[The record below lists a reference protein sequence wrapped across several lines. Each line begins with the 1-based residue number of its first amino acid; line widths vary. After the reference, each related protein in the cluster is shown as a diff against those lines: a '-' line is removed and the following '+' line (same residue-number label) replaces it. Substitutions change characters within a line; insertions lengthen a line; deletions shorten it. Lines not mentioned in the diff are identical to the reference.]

1 MANPKSQQFKLTKA
15 HISADRFGG
24 FDKKFFD
31 VKNQVAEINI
41 YESIEELSLTGTIAI
56 VDDKSLY
63 ELINFNGTERIKL
76 EMAGLGKDTDPV
88 FEKTF
93 IMTNIVKQLKGNDK
107 SSIYVF
113 DIIDEHGFISEAERL
128 RGSYRGRIDDIVK
141 RISLTQL
148 NKSVDISYQ
157 FLSKKDRVDA
167 IQDDI
172 RVIIPNLSPINA
184 IKWLL
189 SRATTQTGSPF
200 FLWAS
205 IHDENLRLGNLDVMY
220 RQTPFNDKLPYT
232 FNPSNVNVAEDK
244 TEFEQGFTIKGLG
257 LGEMGDTLHLV
268 ANGSVGALQSITNLN
283 TGQIMQQHYDVQRT
297 INNLDQQDVIKKKN
311 QNVFDRKFKLKNKL
325 INEYQG
331 QNVHQVVSTGTY
343 GKFKSY
349 HDEFEE
355 EKHLKKLESASI
367 KDLLVKNMM
376 SITVPGTA
384 FFLGKAAVG
393 DTVNLSIVND
403 NLEVGKQSNADD
415 MLDKNKSG
423 KHLIYDLRHTFRGT
437 QHDVTMNVCK
447 LEREVWKKNF

>member
-41 YESIEELSLTGTIAI
+41 YESIEEPSLTGTIAI

-76 EMAGLGKDTDPV
+76 EIAGLGKDTDPV

-93 IMTNIVKQLKGNDK
+93 IMTNIVRQLKGNDK

-113 DIIDEHGFISEAERL
+113 DIIDEHEFISEAERL

-141 RISLTQL
+141 RICLTQL

-268 ANGSVGALQSITNLN
+268 ANGSVGASQSITNLN

-311 QNVFDRKFKLKNKL
+311 QNVFDRKFKLKDKL

-393 DTVNLSIVND
+393 DTINLSVVND

-447 LEREVWKKNF
+447 LEREV

>member
-15 HISADRFGG
+15 HITADRFGG
-24 FDKKFFD
+24 FDTKFFD

-41 YESIEELSLTGTIAI
+41 YESIEEPSLSGTIAI
-56 VDDKSLY
+56 LDDKSLY
-63 ELINFNGTERIKL
+63 ELINFNGTERIRL
-76 EMAGLGKDTDPV
+76 EMAGLGKETDPV

-93 IMTNIVKQLKGNDK
+93 IMTNIIRQIKGNDK
-107 SSIYVF
+107 SSMYVF
-113 DIIDEHGFISEAERL
+113 DLIDEHGFISQAERL

-141 RISLTQL
+141 GICLTQL
-148 NKSVDISYQ
+148 KKSVDISYQ
-157 FLSKKDRVDA
+157 FLSRRDRVDA

-184 IKWLL
+184 CKWLL

-205 IHDENLRLGNLDVMY
+205 IHDENLRMGNLDVMY

-232 FNPSNVNVAEDK
+232 YNPSNVNVEEDK
-244 TEFEQGFTIKGLG
+244 SEFEQGFTVKSLG
-257 LGEMGDTLHLV
+257 LGEMGDTLHMV
-268 ANGSVGALQSITNLN
+268 ANGTIGSSQSITNLN
-283 TGQIMQQHYDVQRT
+283 TGQIMRQHYNVQQT
-297 INNLDQQDVIKKKN
+297 INNLAFQNTIALKR
-311 QNVFDRKFKLKNKL
+311 QNVFDNKFKLKNKF
-325 INEYQG
+325 INEYEG
-331 QNVHQVVSTGTY
+331 QNIHQVVSTGTY

-355 EKHLKKLESASI
+355 GRHLKKLESASI

-403 NLEVGKQSNADD
+403 SLEVGKQSNADD

-437 QHDVTMNVCK
+437 EHEVTMNVCK
-447 LEREVWKKNF
+447 LERES

>member
-268 ANGSVGALQSITNLN
+268 TNGSVGASQSITNLN

-311 QNVFDRKFKLKNKL
+311 QNVFDRKFKLKDKL

-447 LEREVWKKNF
+447 LEREV

>member
-24 FDKKFFD
+24 FENRFYD

-41 YESIEELSLTGTIAI
+41 YESIEEPSLTGTIAI
-56 VDDKSLY
+56 LDDKSLY
-63 ELINFNGTERIKL
+63 ELINFNGTERIRL
-76 EMAGLGKDTDPV
+76 EMAGLGKETDPV

-93 IMTNIVKQLKGNDK
+93 IMTNVVRQIKGNDK
-107 SSIYVF
+107 SSLYVF
-113 DIIDEHGFISEAERL
+113 DLIDEHGFISEAERL

-141 RISLTQL
+141 GICLTQL
-148 NKSVDISYQ
+148 KKSVDISYQ
-157 FLSKKDRVDA
+157 FLNRQDRVDA

-184 IKWLL
+184 CKWLL

-205 IHDENLRLGNLDVMY
+205 IHDENLRMGNLDVMY

-232 FNPSNVNVAEDK
+232 YNPSNVNVAEDK
-244 TEFEQGFTIKGLG
+244 SEFEQGFTIKSLG
-257 LGEMGDTLHLV
+257 LGEMGDTLHMV
-268 ANGSVGALQSITNLN
+268 ANGSVAASQCITNLN
-283 TGQIMQQHYDVQRT
+283 TGQMTQQHYDVQQT
-297 INNLDQQDVIKKKN
+297 LNNLAFQNTIALKR
-311 QNVFDRKFKLKNKL
+311 QNVFDNKFKLKDKFIGFYEARN
-325 INEYQG
+325 I
-331 QNVHQVVSTGTY
+331 HQVVSTGTY

-355 EKHLKKLESASI
+355 ERHLKKLESASI

-393 DTVNLSIVND
+393 DTVNLSVVND

-447 LEREVWKKNF
+447 LEREV

>member
-15 HISADRFGG
+15 HITADRFGG
-24 FDKKFFD
+24 FDTKFFD

-41 YESIEELSLTGTIAI
+41 YESIEEPSLSGTIAI
-56 VDDKSLY
+56 LDDKSLY
-63 ELINFNGTERIKL
+63 ELINFNGTERIRL
-76 EMAGLGKDTDPV
+76 EMAGLGKETDPV

-93 IMTNIVKQLKGNDK
+93 IMTNIIRQIKGNDK
-107 SSIYVF
+107 SSMYVF
-113 DIIDEHGFISEAERL
+113 DLIDEHGFISQAERL

-141 RISLTQL
+141 GICLTQL
-148 NKSVDISYQ
+148 KKSVDISYQ
-157 FLSKKDRVDA
+157 FLSRRDRVDA

-184 IKWLL
+184 CKWLL

-205 IHDENLRLGNLDVMY
+205 IHDENLRMGNLDVMY

-232 FNPSNVNVAEDK
+232 YNPSNVNVAEDK
-244 TEFEQGFTIKGLG
+244 SEFEQGFTIKSLG
-257 LGEMGDTLHLV
+257 LGEMGDTLHMV
-268 ANGSVGALQSITNLN
+268 ANGSVAASQCITNLN
-283 TGQIMQQHYDVQRT
+283 TGQMTQQHYDVQQT
-297 INNLDQQDVIKKKN
+297 LNNLAFQNTIALKR
-311 QNVFDRKFKLKNKL
+311 QNVFDNKFKLKDKFIGFYEARN
-325 INEYQG
+325 I
-331 QNVHQVVSTGTY
+331 HQVVSTGTY

-355 EKHLKKLESASI
+355 ERHLKKLESASI

-393 DTVNLSIVND
+393 DTVNLSVVND

-437 QHDVTMNVCK
+437 EHEVTMNVCK
-447 LEREVWKKNF
+447 LEREA

>member
-24 FDKKFFD
+24 FENRFYD

-41 YESIEELSLTGTIAI
+41 YESIEEPSLTGTIAI
-56 VDDKSLY
+56 LDDKSLY
-63 ELINFNGTERIKL
+63 ELINFNGTERIRL
-76 EMAGLGKDTDPV
+76 EMAGLGKETDPV

-93 IMTNIVKQLKGNDK
+93 IMTNVVRQIKGNDK
-107 SSIYVF
+107 SSLYVF
-113 DIIDEHGFISEAERL
+113 DLIDEHGFISEAERL

-141 RISLTQL
+141 GICLTQL
-148 NKSVDISYQ
+148 KKSVDISYQ
-157 FLSKKDRVDA
+157 FLNRQDRVDA

-184 IKWLL
+184 CKWLL

-205 IHDENLRLGNLDVMY
+205 IHDENLRMGNLDVMY

-232 FNPSNVNVAEDK
+232 YNPSNVNVAEDK
-244 TEFEQGFTIKGLG
+244 SEFEQGFTIKSLG
-257 LGEMGDTLHLV
+257 LGEMGDTLHMV
-268 ANGSVGALQSITNLN
+268 ANGSVAASQCITNLN
-283 TGQIMQQHYDVQRT
+283 TGQMTQQHYDVQQT
-297 INNLDQQDVIKKKN
+297 LNNLAFQNTIALKR
-311 QNVFDRKFKLKNKL
+311 QNVFDNKFKLKDKFIGFYEARN
-325 INEYQG
+325 I
-331 QNVHQVVSTGTY
+331 HQVVSTGTY

-355 EKHLKKLESASI
+355 ERHLKKLESASI

-384 FFLGKAAVG
+384 FFLGKAAAG
-393 DTVNLSIVND
+393 DTVNLSVVND

-437 QHDVTMNVCK
+437 EHEVTMNVCK
-447 LEREVWKKNF
+447 LEREA

>member
-15 HISADRFGG
+15 HITADRFGG
-24 FDKKFFD
+24 FENKFFD

-41 YESIEELSLTGTIAI
+41 YESIEEPSLSGTIAI

-128 RGSYRGRIDDIVK
+128 RGSYRGRIDDNVK

-200 FLWAS
+200 YLWAT
-205 IHDENLRLGNLDVMY
+205 IHDENLRMGNLDVMY
-220 RQTPFNDKLPYT
+220 RQVPFNDKLPYT
-232 FNPSNVNVAEDK
+232 YNPSNVNVAEDK
-244 TEFEQGFTIKGLG
+244 SEFEQGFTIKALG
-257 LGEMGDTLHLV
+257 LGEMGDTLHMV
-268 ANGSVGALQSITNLN
+268 TNGPVGASQGITNLN
-283 TGQIMQQHYDVQRT
+283 TGQITQQHYDVQRT
-297 INNLDQQDVIKKKN
+297 IDNLDKQDIIIRRN
-311 QNVFDRKFKLKNKL
+311 QNVFDNKLKLKDKF
-325 INEYQG
+325 IGDYEAQHI
-331 QNVHQVVSTGTY
+331 HQVVSTGTY

-355 EKHLKKLESASI
+355 AKHLKKLESNSI
-367 KDLLVKNMM
+367 RDLLVKNMM

-393 DTVNLSIVND
+393 DTVNLNVVND

-447 LEREVWKKNF
+447 LEREP

>member
-15 HISADRFGG
+15 HITADRFGG
-24 FDKKFFD
+24 FDTKFFD

-41 YESIEELSLTGTIAI
+41 YESIEEPSLSGTIAI
-56 VDDKSLY
+56 LDDKSLY
-63 ELINFNGTERIKL
+63 ELINFNGTERIRL
-76 EMAGLGKDTDPV
+76 EMAGLGKETDPV

-93 IMTNIVKQLKGNDK
+93 IMTNIIKKIKGNDK
-107 SSIYVF
+107 SSMYVF
-113 DIIDEHGFISEAERL
+113 DLIDEHGFISQAERL

-141 RISLTQL
+141 GICLTQL
-148 NKSVDISYQ
+148 KKSVDISYQ
-157 FLSKKDRVDA
+157 FLSRRDRVDA

-184 IKWLL
+184 CKWLL

-205 IHDENLRLGNLDVMY
+205 IHDENLRMGNLDVMY

-232 FNPSNVNVAEDK
+232 YNPSNVNVAEDK
-244 TEFEQGFTIKGLG
+244 SEFEQGFTVKSLG
-257 LGEMGDTLHLV
+257 LGEMGDTLHMV
-268 ANGSVGALQSITNLN
+268 ANGTIGSSQSITNLN
-283 TGQIMQQHYDVQRT
+283 TGQIMRQHYNVQQT
-297 INNLDQQDVIKKKN
+297 INNLAFQNTIALKR
-311 QNVFDRKFKLKNKL
+311 QNVFDNKFKLKNKF
-325 INEYQG
+325 INEYEG
-331 QNVHQVVSTGTY
+331 QNIHQVVSTGTY

-355 EKHLKKLESASI
+355 GRHLKKLESASI

-403 NLEVGKQSNADD
+403 SLEVGKQSNADD

-437 QHDVTMNVCK
+437 EHEVTMNVCK
-447 LEREVWKKNF
+447 LERES

>member
-41 YESIEELSLTGTIAI
+41 YESIEEPSLTGTIAI

-93 IMTNIVKQLKGNDK
+93 IMTNIVRQLKGNDK

-447 LEREVWKKNF
+447 LEREV

>member
-15 HISADRFGG
+15 HITADRFGG
-24 FDKKFFD
+24 FDTKFFD

-41 YESIEELSLTGTIAI
+41 YESIEEPSLSGTIAI
-56 VDDKSLY
+56 LDDKSLY
-63 ELINFNGTERIKL
+63 ELINFNGTERIRL
-76 EMAGLGKDTDPV
+76 EMAGLGKETDPV

-93 IMTNIVKQLKGNDK
+93 IMTNIIRQIKGNDK
-107 SSIYVF
+107 SSMYVF
-113 DIIDEHGFISEAERL
+113 DLIDEHGFISQAERL

-141 RISLTQL
+141 GICLTQL
-148 NKSVDISYQ
+148 KKSVDISYQ
-157 FLSKKDRVDA
+157 FLSRRDRVDA

-205 IHDENLRLGNLDVMY
+205 IHDENLRMGNLDVMY

-232 FNPSNVNVAEDK
+232 YNPSNVNVAEDK
-244 TEFEQGFTIKGLG
+244 SEFEQGFTVKSLG
-257 LGEMGDTLHLV
+257 LGEMGDTLHMV
-268 ANGSVGALQSITNLN
+268 ANGTIGSSQSITNLN
-283 TGQIMQQHYDVQRT
+283 TGQIMRQHYNVQQT
-297 INNLDQQDVIKKKN
+297 INNLAFQNTIALKR
-311 QNVFDRKFKLKNKL
+311 QNVFDNKFKLKNKF
-325 INEYQG
+325 INEYEG
-331 QNVHQVVSTGTY
+331 QNIHQVVSTGTY

-355 EKHLKKLESASI
+355 GRHLKKLESASI

-403 NLEVGKQSNADD
+403 SLEVGKQSNADD

-437 QHDVTMNVCK
+437 EHEVTMNVCK
-447 LEREVWKKNF
+447 LEREA

>member
-63 ELINFNGTERIKL
+63 ELINFNGTERIRL

-268 ANGSVGALQSITNLN
+268 TNGSVGASQSITNLN

-311 QNVFDRKFKLKNKL
+311 QNVFDRKFKLKDKL

-447 LEREVWKKNF
+447 LEREV

>member
-15 HISADRFGG
+15 HITADRFGG
-24 FDKKFFD
+24 FDTKFFD

-41 YESIEELSLTGTIAI
+41 YESIEEPSLSGTIAI
-56 VDDKSLY
+56 LDDKSLY
-63 ELINFNGTERIKL
+63 ELINFNGTERIRL
-76 EMAGLGKDTDPV
+76 EMAGLGKETDPV

-93 IMTNIVKQLKGNDK
+93 IMTNIIRQIKGNDK
-107 SSIYVF
+107 SSMYVF
-113 DIIDEHGFISEAERL
+113 DLIDEHGFISQAERL

-141 RISLTQL
+141 GICLTQL
-148 NKSVDISYQ
+148 KKSVDISYQ
-157 FLSKKDRVDA
+157 FLNRQDRVDA

-184 IKWLL
+184 CKWLL

-205 IHDENLRLGNLDVMY
+205 IHDENLRMGNLDVMY

-232 FNPSNVNVAEDK
+232 YNPSNVNVAEDK
-244 TEFEQGFTIKGLG
+244 SEFEQGFTVKSLG
-257 LGEMGDTLHLV
+257 LGEMGDTLHMV
-268 ANGSVGALQSITNLN
+268 ANGTIGSSQSITNLN
-283 TGQIMQQHYDVQRT
+283 TGQIMRQHYNVQQT
-297 INNLDQQDVIKKKN
+297 INNLAFQNTIALKR
-311 QNVFDRKFKLKNKL
+311 QNVFDNKFKLKNKF
-325 INEYQG
+325 INEYEG
-331 QNVHQVVSTGTY
+331 QNIHQVVSTGTY

-355 EKHLKKLESASI
+355 GRHLKKLESASI

-403 NLEVGKQSNADD
+403 SLEVGKQSNADD

-437 QHDVTMNVCK
+437 EHEVTMNVCK
-447 LEREVWKKNF
+447 LEREA

>member
-24 FDKKFFD
+24 FENRFYD

-41 YESIEELSLTGTIAI
+41 YESIEEPSLTGTIAI
-56 VDDKSLY
+56 LDDKSLY
-63 ELINFNGTERIKL
+63 ELINFNGTERIRL
-76 EMAGLGKDTDPV
+76 EMAGLGKETEPV

-93 IMTNIVKQLKGNDK
+93 IMTNVVRQIKGNDK
-107 SSIYVF
+107 SSMYVF
-113 DIIDEHGFISEAERL
+113 DLIDEHGFISEAERL

-141 RISLTQL
+141 GICLTQL

-157 FLSKKDRVDA
+157 FLNRQDRVDA

-184 IKWLL
+184 CKWLL

-205 IHDENLRLGNLDVMY
+205 IHDENLRMGNLDVMY

-232 FNPSNVNVAEDK
+232 YNPSNVNVAEDK
-244 TEFEQGFTIKGLG
+244 SEFEQGFTIKALG
-257 LGEMGDTLHLV
+257 LGEMGDTLHMV
-268 ANGSVGALQSITNLN
+268 TNGSVAASQCITNLN
-283 TGQIMQQHYDVQRT
+283 TGQMTQQHYDVQQT
-297 INNLDQQDVIKKKN
+297 LNNLAFQNTIALKR
-311 QNVFDRKFKLKNKL
+311 QNVFDNKFKLKDKFIGFYEARN
-325 INEYQG
+325 I
-331 QNVHQVVSTGTY
+331 HQVVSTGTY

-355 EKHLKKLESASI
+355 ARHLKKLESASI

-393 DTVNLSIVND
+393 DTVNLSVVND

-447 LEREVWKKNF
+447 LEREA

>member
-15 HISADRFGG
+15 HITADRFGG
-24 FDKKFFD
+24 FDTKFFD

-41 YESIEELSLTGTIAI
+41 YESIEEPSLSGTIAI
-56 VDDKSLY
+56 LDDKSLY
-63 ELINFNGTERIKL
+63 ELINFNGTERIRL
-76 EMAGLGKDTDPV
+76 EMAGLGKETDPV

-93 IMTNIVKQLKGNDK
+93 IMTNIIRQIKGNDK
-107 SSIYVF
+107 SSLYVF
-113 DIIDEHGFISEAERL
+113 DLIDEHGFISEAERL

-141 RISLTQL
+141 GICLTQL
-148 NKSVDISYQ
+148 KKSVDISYQ
-157 FLSKKDRVDA
+157 FLSRQDRVDA

-184 IKWLL
+184 CKWLL

-205 IHDENLRLGNLDVMY
+205 IHDENLRMGNLDVMY

-232 FNPSNVNVAEDK
+232 YNPSNVNVAEDK
-244 TEFEQGFTIKGLG
+244 SEFEQGFTIKSLG
-257 LGEMGDTLHLV
+257 LGEMGDTLHMV
-268 ANGSVGALQSITNLN
+268 ANGSVAASQCITNLN
-283 TGQIMQQHYDVQRT
+283 TGQMTQQHYDVQQT
-297 INNLDQQDVIKKKN
+297 LNNLAFQNTIALKR
-311 QNVFDRKFKLKNKL
+311 QNVFDNKFKLKDKFIGFYEARN
-325 INEYQG
+325 I
-331 QNVHQVVSTGTY
+331 HQVVSTGTY

-355 EKHLKKLESASI
+355 ERHLKKLESASI

-437 QHDVTMNVCK
+437 EHEVTMNVCK
-447 LEREVWKKNF
+447 LERES

>member
-15 HISADRFGG
+15 HITADRFGG
-24 FDKKFFD
+24 FDTKFFD

-41 YESIEELSLTGTIAI
+41 YESIEEPSLSGTIAI
-56 VDDKSLY
+56 LDDKSLY
-63 ELINFNGTERIKL
+63 ELINFNGTERIRL
-76 EMAGLGKDTDPV
+76 EMAGLGKETDPV

-93 IMTNIVKQLKGNDK
+93 IMTNIIRQIKGNDK
-107 SSIYVF
+107 SSMYVF
-113 DIIDEHGFISEAERL
+113 DLIDEHGFISQAERL
-128 RGSYRGRIDDIVK
+128 RSSYRGRIDDIVK
-141 RISLTQL
+141 GICLTQL
-148 NKSVDISYQ
+148 KKSVDISYQ
-157 FLSKKDRVDA
+157 FLSRQDRVDA

-184 IKWLL
+184 CKWLL

-205 IHDENLRLGNLDVMY
+205 IHDENLRMGNLDVMY

-232 FNPSNVNVAEDK
+232 YNPSNVNVAEDK
-244 TEFEQGFTIKGLG
+244 SEFEQGFTVKSLG
-257 LGEMGDTLHLV
+257 LGEMGDTLHMV
-268 ANGSVGALQSITNLN
+268 ANGTIGSSQSITNLN
-283 TGQIMQQHYDVQRT
+283 TGQIMRQHYNVQQT
-297 INNLDQQDVIKKKN
+297 INNLAFQNTIALKR
-311 QNVFDRKFKLKNKL
+311 QNVFDNKFKLKNKF
-325 INEYQG
+325 INEYEG
-331 QNVHQVVSTGTY
+331 QNIHQVVSTGTY

-355 EKHLKKLESASI
+355 GRHLKKLESASI

-403 NLEVGKQSNADD
+403 SLEVGKQSNADD

-437 QHDVTMNVCK
+437 EHEVTMNVCK
-447 LEREVWKKNF
+447 LERES

>member
-24 FDKKFFD
+24 FENRFYD

-41 YESIEELSLTGTIAI
+41 YESIEEPSLTGTIAI
-56 VDDKSLY
+56 LDDKSLY
-63 ELINFNGTERIKL
+63 ELINFNGTERIRL
-76 EMAGLGKDTDPV
+76 EMAGLGKETDPV

-93 IMTNIVKQLKGNDK
+93 IMTNVVRQIKGNDK
-107 SSIYVF
+107 SSLYVF
-113 DIIDEHGFISEAERL
+113 DLIDEHGFISEAERL

-141 RISLTQL
+141 GICLTQL
-148 NKSVDISYQ
+148 KKSVDISYQ
-157 FLSKKDRVDA
+157 FLSRQDRVDA

-184 IKWLL
+184 CKWLL

-205 IHDENLRLGNLDVMY
+205 IHDENLRMGNLDVMY

-232 FNPSNVNVAEDK
+232 YNPSNVNVAEDK
-244 TEFEQGFTIKGLG
+244 SEFEQGFTIKSLG
-257 LGEMGDTLHLV
+257 LGEMGDTLHMV
-268 ANGSVGALQSITNLN
+268 ANGSVAASQCITNLN
-283 TGQIMQQHYDVQRT
+283 TGQMTQQHYDVQQT
-297 INNLDQQDVIKKKN
+297 LNNLAFQNTIALKR
-311 QNVFDRKFKLKNKL
+311 QNVFDNKFKLKDKFIGFYEARN
-325 INEYQG
+325 I
-331 QNVHQVVSTGTY
+331 HQVVSTGTY

-355 EKHLKKLESASI
+355 ERHLKKLESASI

-393 DTVNLSIVND
+393 DTVNLSVVND

-437 QHDVTMNVCK
+437 EHEVTMNVCK
-447 LEREVWKKNF
+447 LEREA

>member
-15 HISADRFGG
+15 HITADRFGG
-24 FDKKFFD
+24 FDTKFFD

-41 YESIEELSLTGTIAI
+41 YESIEEPSLSGTIAI
-56 VDDKSLY
+56 LDDKSLY
-63 ELINFNGTERIKL
+63 ELINFNGTERIRL
-76 EMAGLGKDTDPV
+76 EMAGLGKETDPV

-93 IMTNIVKQLKGNDK
+93 IMTNIIRQIKGNDK
-107 SSIYVF
+107 SSMYVF
-113 DIIDEHGFISEAERL
+113 DLIDEHGFISQAERL

-141 RISLTQL
+141 GICLTQL
-148 NKSVDISYQ
+148 KKSVDISYQ
-157 FLSKKDRVDA
+157 FLSRRDRVDA

-184 IKWLL
+184 CKWLL

-205 IHDENLRLGNLDVMY
+205 IHDENLRMGNLDVMY

-232 FNPSNVNVAEDK
+232 YNPSNVNVAEDK
-244 TEFEQGFTIKGLG
+244 SEFEQGFTVKSLG
-257 LGEMGDTLHLV
+257 LGEMGDTLHMV
-268 ANGSVGALQSITNLN
+268 ANGTIGSSQSITNLN
-283 TGQIMQQHYDVQRT
+283 TGQIMRQHYNVQQT
-297 INNLDQQDVIKKKN
+297 INNLAFQNTIALRR
-311 QNVFDRKFKLKNKL
+311 QNVFDNKFKLKNKF
-325 INEYQG
+325 INEYEG
-331 QNVHQVVSTGTY
+331 QNIHQVVSTGTY

-355 EKHLKKLESASI
+355 GRHLKKLESASI

-403 NLEVGKQSNADD
+403 SLEVGKQSNADD

-437 QHDVTMNVCK
+437 EHEVTMNVCK
-447 LEREVWKKNF
+447 LERES

>member
-15 HISADRFGG
+15 HITADRFGG
-24 FDKKFFD
+24 FDTKFFD

-41 YESIEELSLTGTIAI
+41 YESIEEPSLSGTIAI
-56 VDDKSLY
+56 LDDKSLY
-63 ELINFNGTERIKL
+63 ELINFNGTERIRL
-76 EMAGLGKDTDPV
+76 EMAGLGKETDPV

-93 IMTNIVKQLKGNDK
+93 IMTNIIRQIKGNDK
-107 SSIYVF
+107 SSMYVF
-113 DIIDEHGFISEAERL
+113 DLIDEHGFISQAERL
-128 RGSYRGRIDDIVK
+128 RSAYRGRIDDIVK
-141 RISLTQL
+141 GICLTQL
-148 NKSVDISYQ
+148 KKSVDISYQ
-157 FLSKKDRVDA
+157 FLSRQDRVDA

-184 IKWLL
+184 CKWLL

-205 IHDENLRLGNLDVMY
+205 IHDENLRMGNLDVMY

-232 FNPSNVNVAEDK
+232 YNPSNVNVAEDK
-244 TEFEQGFTIKGLG
+244 SEFEQGFTVKSLG
-257 LGEMGDTLHLV
+257 LGEMGDTLHMV
-268 ANGSVGALQSITNLN
+268 ANGTIGSSQSITNLN
-283 TGQIMQQHYDVQRT
+283 TGQIMRQHYNVQQT
-297 INNLDQQDVIKKKN
+297 INNLAFQNTIALRR
-311 QNVFDRKFKLKNKL
+311 QNVFDNKFKLKNKF
-325 INEYQG
+325 INEYEG
-331 QNVHQVVSTGTY
+331 QNIHQVVSTGTY

-355 EKHLKKLESASI
+355 GRHLKKLESASI

-403 NLEVGKQSNADD
+403 SLEVGKQSNADD

-437 QHDVTMNVCK
+437 EHEVTMNVCK
-447 LEREVWKKNF
+447 LERES

>member
-76 EMAGLGKDTDPV
+76 EMSGLGKDTDPV

-128 RGSYRGRIDDIVK
+128 RGSYRGRIDDIVQ

-167 IQDDI
+167 VQDDI

-232 FNPSNVNVAEDK
+232 YNPSNVNVAEDK

-268 ANGSVGALQSITNLN
+268 VNGSVGASQSITNLN

-311 QNVFDRKFKLKNKL
+311 QNVFDRKFKLKDKF

-393 DTVNLSIVND
+393 DTVNLSVVND

-447 LEREVWKKNF
+447 LEREV

>member
-24 FDKKFFD
+24 FENRFYD

-41 YESIEELSLTGTIAI
+41 YESIEEPSLTGTIAI
-56 VDDKSLY
+56 LDDKSLY
-63 ELINFNGTERIKL
+63 ELINFNGTERIRL
-76 EMAGLGKDTDPV
+76 EMAGLGKETDPV

-93 IMTNIVKQLKGNDK
+93 IMTNVVRQIKGNDK
-107 SSIYVF
+107 SSLYVF
-113 DIIDEHGFISEAERL
+113 DLIDEHGFISEAERL

-141 RISLTQL
+141 GICLTQL
-148 NKSVDISYQ
+148 KKSVDISYQ
-157 FLSKKDRVDA
+157 FLSRRDRVDA

-205 IHDENLRLGNLDVMY
+205 IHDENLRMGNLDVMY

-232 FNPSNVNVAEDK
+232 YNPSNVNVAEDK
-244 TEFEQGFTIKGLG
+244 SEFEQGFTIKSLG
-257 LGEMGDTLHLV
+257 LGEMGDTLHMV
-268 ANGSVGALQSITNLN
+268 ANGSVAASQCITNLN
-283 TGQIMQQHYDVQRT
+283 TGQMTQQHYDVQQT
-297 INNLDQQDVIKKKN
+297 LNNLAFQNTIALKR
-311 QNVFDRKFKLKNKL
+311 QNVFDNKFKLKDKFIGFYEARN
-325 INEYQG
+325 I
-331 QNVHQVVSTGTY
+331 HQVVSTGTY

-355 EKHLKKLESASI
+355 ERHLKKLESASI

-393 DTVNLSIVND
+393 DTVNLSVVND

-437 QHDVTMNVCK
+437 EHEVTMNVCK
-447 LEREVWKKNF
+447 LEREA

>member
-128 RGSYRGRIDDIVK
+128 RGSYRGRIDDIVQ

-172 RVIIPNLSPINA
+172 RVIVPNLSPINA

-232 FNPSNVNVAEDK
+232 YNPSNVNVAEDK

-268 ANGSVGALQSITNLN
+268 ANGSVGASQSITNLN

-311 QNVFDRKFKLKNKL
+311 QNVFDRKFKLKDKL

-393 DTVNLSIVND
+393 DTVNLSVVND

-447 LEREVWKKNF
+447 LEREV

>member
-76 EMAGLGKDTDPV
+76 EMSGLGKDTDPV

-167 IQDDI
+167 VQDDI

-257 LGEMGDTLHLV
+257 LGEMGDTLNLV

-311 QNVFDRKFKLKNKL
+311 QNVFDRKFKLKDKL

-393 DTVNLSIVND
+393 DTVNLSVVND

-447 LEREVWKKNF
+447 LEREV

>member
-76 EMAGLGKDTDPV
+76 EMSGLGKDTDPV

-167 IQDDI
+167 VQDDI

-257 LGEMGDTLHLV
+257 LGEMGDTLNLV
-268 ANGSVGALQSITNLN
+268 ANGSVGASQSITNLN

-311 QNVFDRKFKLKNKL
+311 QNVFDRKFKLKDKL

-393 DTVNLSIVND
+393 DTVNLSVVND

-447 LEREVWKKNF
+447 LEREV

>member
-93 IMTNIVKQLKGNDK
+93 IMTNIVRQLKGNDK

-268 ANGSVGALQSITNLN
+268 TNGSVGASQSITNLN

-311 QNVFDRKFKLKNKL
+311 QNVFDRKFKLKDKL

-447 LEREVWKKNF
+447 LEREV

>member
-24 FDKKFFD
+24 FENRFYD

-41 YESIEELSLTGTIAI
+41 YESIEEPSLTGTIAI
-56 VDDKSLY
+56 LDDKSLY
-63 ELINFNGTERIKL
+63 ELINFNGTERIRL
-76 EMAGLGKDTDPV
+76 EMAGLGKETDPV

-93 IMTNIVKQLKGNDK
+93 IMTNVVRQIKGNDK
-107 SSIYVF
+107 SSLYVF
-113 DIIDEHGFISEAERL
+113 DLIDEHGFISEAERL

-141 RISLTQL
+141 GICLTQL
-148 NKSVDISYQ
+148 KKSVDISYQ
-157 FLSKKDRVDA
+157 FLSRQDRVDA

-184 IKWLL
+184 CKWLL

-205 IHDENLRLGNLDVMY
+205 IHDENLRMGNLDVMY

-232 FNPSNVNVAEDK
+232 YNPSNVNVAEDK
-244 TEFEQGFTIKGLG
+244 SEFEQGFTIKSLG
-257 LGEMGDTLHLV
+257 LGEMGDTLHMV
-268 ANGSVGALQSITNLN
+268 ANGSVAASQCITNLN
-283 TGQIMQQHYDVQRT
+283 TGQMTQQHYDVQQT
-297 INNLDQQDVIKKKN
+297 LNNLAFQNTIALKR
-311 QNVFDRKFKLKNKL
+311 QNVFDNKFKLKDKFIGFYEARN
-325 INEYQG
+325 I
-331 QNVHQVVSTGTY
+331 HQVVSTGTY

-355 EKHLKKLESASI
+355 GRHLKKLESASI

-403 NLEVGKQSNADD
+403 SLEVGKQSNADD

-437 QHDVTMNVCK
+437 EHEVTMNVCK
-447 LEREVWKKNF
+447 LERES

>member
-24 FDKKFFD
+24 FDNKFFD

-41 YESIEELSLTGTIAI
+41 YESIEEPSLTGTIAI

-93 IMTNIVKQLKGNDK
+93 IMTNIVRQLKGNDK

-113 DIIDEHGFISEAERL
+113 DIIDEHEFISEAERL

-141 RISLTQL
+141 RICLTQL

-220 RQTPFNDKLPYT
+220 RQTPSNDKLPYT

-244 TEFEQGFTIKGLG
+244 TEFEQGFTIKALG

-268 ANGSVGALQSITNLN
+268 ANGSVGASQSITNLN

-297 INNLDQQDVIKKKN
+297 INNLDQQDVI
-311 QNVFDRKFKLKNKL
+311 
-325 INEYQG
+325 
-331 QNVHQVVSTGTY
+331 
-343 GKFKSY
+343 
-349 HDEFEE
+349 
-355 EKHLKKLESASI
+355 
-367 KDLLVKNMM
+367 
-376 SITVPGTA
+376 
-384 FFLGKAAVG
+384 
-393 DTVNLSIVND
+393 
-403 NLEVGKQSNADD
+403 
-415 MLDKNKSG
+415 
-423 KHLIYDLRHTFRGT
+423 
-437 QHDVTMNVCK
+437 
-447 LEREVWKKNF
+447 

>member
-93 IMTNIVKQLKGNDK
+93 IMTNIVRQLKGNDK

-141 RISLTQL
+141 RICLTQL

-172 RVIIPNLSPINA
+172 RVIVPNLSPINA

-232 FNPSNVNVAEDK
+232 YNPSNVNVAEDK

-268 ANGSVGALQSITNLN
+268 ANGSVGASQSITNLN

-311 QNVFDRKFKLKNKL
+311 QNVFDRKFKLKDKL

-393 DTVNLSIVND
+393 DTVNLSVVND

-447 LEREVWKKNF
+447 LEREV

>member
-24 FDKKFFD
+24 FDKKFYD
-31 VKNQVAEINI
+31 VKSQVAEINI
-41 YESIEELSLTGTIAI
+41 YESIEEPYLSGTIAI
-56 VDDKSLY
+56 LDDKSLY

-76 EMAGLGKDTDPV
+76 EMAGVGKDTDPV

-107 SSIYVF
+107 SSMFLF
-113 DIIDEHGFISEAERL
+113 DIIDEHAFISDAQRL
-128 RGSYRGRIDDIVK
+128 RGSYRGRIDAIIK
-141 RISLTQL
+141 KICLTEL
-148 NKSVDISYQ
+148 NQNVDASYQ
-157 FLSKKDRVDA
+157 FISKDKPIEA

-172 RVIIPNLSPINA
+172 RVIIPNLSPIKA
-184 IKWLL
+184 MKWLL
-189 SRATTQTGSPF
+189 ARATTSTGSPF
-200 FLWAS
+200 FLWS
-205 IHDENLRLGNLDVMY
+205 TIHDKNLRFGNLDVMY
-220 RQTPFNDKLPYT
+220 QQDPFNDKLPYT
-232 FNPSNVNVAEDK
+232 YNPSNVNVAEDK
-244 TEFEQGFTIKGLG
+244 TEFEQGFTVKSLG
-257 LGEMGDTLHLV
+257 LSEMGDTLGMV
-268 ANGSVGALQSITNLN
+268 ANGSIGASQCITNLN
-283 TGQIMQQHYDVQRT
+283 TGQIMQQHYDVQQT

-311 QNVFDRKFKLKNKL
+311 QNVFDRKFKLKDKF
-325 INEYQG
+325 INEYEG
-331 QNVHQVVSTGTY
+331 QNIHQVVSTGTY

-355 EKHLKKLESASI
+355 GKHLKKLESASI
-367 KDLLVKNMM
+367 KELLVKNMM

-423 KHLIYDLRHTFRGT
+423 KHLIYDLRHTFSGT
-437 QHDVTMNVCK
+437 SHEVTMNVCK
-447 LEREVWKKNF
+447 LEREV

>member
-167 IQDDI
+167 VQDDI

-257 LGEMGDTLHLV
+257 LGEMGDTLNLV

-311 QNVFDRKFKLKNKL
+311 QNVFDRKFKLKDKL

-393 DTVNLSIVND
+393 DTVNLSVVND

-447 LEREVWKKNF
+447 LEREV

>member
-24 FDKKFFD
+24 FENRFYD

-41 YESIEELSLTGTIAI
+41 YESIEEQSLTGTIAI
-56 VDDKSLY
+56 LDDKSLY
-63 ELINFNGTERIKL
+63 ELINFNGTERIRL
-76 EMAGLGKDTDPV
+76 EMSGLGKETDPV

-93 IMTNIVKQLKGNDK
+93 IMTNVVRQIKGNDK
-107 SSIYVF
+107 SSMYVF
-113 DIIDEHGFISEAERL
+113 DLIDEHGFISEAERL

-141 RISLTQL
+141 GICLTQL
-148 NKSVDISYQ
+148 KKSVDISYQ
-157 FLSKKDRVDA
+157 FLNRQDRVDA

-184 IKWLL
+184 CKWLL

-205 IHDENLRLGNLDVMY
+205 IHDENLRMGNLDVMY

-232 FNPSNVNVAEDK
+232 YNPSNVNVAEDK
-244 TEFEQGFTIKGLG
+244 SEFEQGFTIKALG
-257 LGEMGDTLHLV
+257 LGEMGDTLHMV
-268 ANGSVGALQSITNLN
+268 TNGSVAASQCITNLN
-283 TGQIMQQHYDVQRT
+283 TGQMTQQHYDVQQT
-297 INNLDQQDVIKKKN
+297 LNNLAFQNTIALKR
-311 QNVFDRKFKLKNKL
+311 QNVFDNKFKLKDKFIGFYEARN
-325 INEYQG
+325 I
-331 QNVHQVVSTGTY
+331 HQVVSTGTY

-355 EKHLKKLESASI
+355 ARHLKKLESASI

-447 LEREVWKKNF
+447 LEREA

>member
-15 HISADRFGG
+15 HITADRFGG
-24 FDKKFFD
+24 FDTKFFD

-41 YESIEELSLTGTIAI
+41 YESIEEPSLSGTIAI
-56 VDDKSLY
+56 LDDKSLY
-63 ELINFNGTERIKL
+63 ELINFNGTERIRL
-76 EMAGLGKDTDPV
+76 EMAGLGKETDPV

-93 IMTNIVKQLKGNDK
+93 IMTNIIRQIKGNDK
-107 SSIYVF
+107 SSMYVF
-113 DIIDEHGFISEAERL
+113 DLIDEHGFISQAERL

-141 RISLTQL
+141 GICLTQL
-148 NKSVDISYQ
+148 KKSVDISYQ
-157 FLSKKDRVDA
+157 FLSRRDRVDA

-184 IKWLL
+184 CKWLL

-205 IHDENLRLGNLDVMY
+205 IHDENLRMGNLDVMY

-232 FNPSNVNVAEDK
+232 YNPSNVNVAEDK
-244 TEFEQGFTIKGLG
+244 SEFEQGFTVKSLG
-257 LGEMGDTLHLV
+257 LGEMGDTLHMV
-268 ANGSVGALQSITNLN
+268 ANGTIGSSQSITNLN
-283 TGQIMQQHYDVQRT
+283 TGQIMRQHYNVQQT
-297 INNLDQQDVIKKKN
+297 INNLAFQNTIALKR
-311 QNVFDRKFKLKNKL
+311 QNVFDNKFKLKDKFIGFYEARN
-325 INEYQG
+325 I
-331 QNVHQVVSTGTY
+331 HQVVSTGTY

-355 EKHLKKLESASI
+355 ERHLKKLESASI

-393 DTVNLSIVND
+393 DTVNLSVVND

-437 QHDVTMNVCK
+437 EHEVTMNVCK
-447 LEREVWKKNF
+447 LEREA

>member
-24 FDKKFFD
+24 FENRFYD

-41 YESIEELSLTGTIAI
+41 YESIEEPSLTGTIAI
-56 VDDKSLY
+56 LDDKSLY
-63 ELINFNGTERIKL
+63 ELINFNGTERIRL
-76 EMAGLGKDTDPV
+76 EMAGLGKETDPV

-93 IMTNIVKQLKGNDK
+93 IMTNVVRQIKGNDK
-107 SSIYVF
+107 SSMYVF
-113 DIIDEHGFISEAERL
+113 DLIDEHGFISEAERL

-141 RISLTQL
+141 GICLTQL

-157 FLSKKDRVDA
+157 FLSKQDRVNA

-184 IKWLL
+184 CKWLL

-205 IHDENLRLGNLDVMY
+205 IHDENLRMGNLDVMY

-232 FNPSNVNVAEDK
+232 YNPSNVNVAEDK
-244 TEFEQGFTIKGLG
+244 SEFEQGFTIKALG
-257 LGEMGDTLHLV
+257 LGEMGDTLHMV
-268 ANGSVGALQSITNLN
+268 ANGSVAASQCITNLN
-283 TGQIMQQHYDVQRT
+283 TGQITQQHYDVQQT
-297 INNLDQQDVIKKKN
+297 LNNLAFQNTIALKR
-311 QNVFDRKFKLKNKL
+311 QNVFDNKFKLKDKFIGFYEARN
-325 INEYQG
+325 I
-331 QNVHQVVSTGTY
+331 HQVVSTGTY

-355 EKHLKKLESASI
+355 ERHLKKLESASI

-393 DTVNLSIVND
+393 DTVNLSVVND

-447 LEREVWKKNF
+447 LEREA

>member
-128 RGSYRGRIDDIVK
+128 RGSYRGRIDDIVQ

-268 ANGSVGALQSITNLN
+268 ANGSVGASQSITNLN

-311 QNVFDRKFKLKNKL
+311 QNVFDRKFKLKDKL

-393 DTVNLSIVND
+393 DTVNLSVVND

-447 LEREVWKKNF
+447 LEREV

>member
-24 FDKKFFD
+24 FENRFYD

-41 YESIEELSLTGTIAI
+41 YESIEEPSLTGTIAI
-56 VDDKSLY
+56 LDDKSLY
-63 ELINFNGTERIKL
+63 ELINFNGTERIRL
-76 EMAGLGKDTDPV
+76 EMAGLGKETEPV

-93 IMTNIVKQLKGNDK
+93 IMTNVVRQIKGNDK
-107 SSIYVF
+107 SSMYVF
-113 DIIDEHGFISEAERL
+113 DLIDEHGFISEAERL

-141 RISLTQL
+141 GICLTQL

-157 FLSKKDRVDA
+157 FLNRQDRVDA

-184 IKWLL
+184 CKWLL

-205 IHDENLRLGNLDVMY
+205 IHDENLRMGNLDVMY

-232 FNPSNVNVAEDK
+232 YNPSNVNVAEDK
-244 TEFEQGFTIKGLG
+244 SEFEQGFTIKALG
-257 LGEMGDTLHLV
+257 LGEMGDTLHMV
-268 ANGSVGALQSITNLN
+268 TNGSVAASQCITNLN
-283 TGQIMQQHYDVQRT
+283 TGQMTQQHYDVQQT
-297 INNLDQQDVIKKKN
+297 LNNLAFQNTIALKR
-311 QNVFDRKFKLKNKL
+311 QNVFDNKFKLKDKFIGFYEARN
-325 INEYQG
+325 I
-331 QNVHQVVSTGTY
+331 HQVVSTGTY

-355 EKHLKKLESASI
+355 ERHLKKLESASI

-393 DTVNLSIVND
+393 DTVNLSVVND

-447 LEREVWKKNF
+447 LEREA

>member
-24 FDKKFFD
+24 FENRFYD

-41 YESIEELSLTGTIAI
+41 YESIEEPSLTGTIAI
-56 VDDKSLY
+56 LDDKSLY
-63 ELINFNGTERIKL
+63 ELINFNGTERIRL
-76 EMAGLGKDTDPV
+76 EMAGLGKETDPV

-93 IMTNIVKQLKGNDK
+93 IMTNVVRQIKGNDK
-107 SSIYVF
+107 SSLYVF
-113 DIIDEHGFISEAERL
+113 DLIDEHGFISEAERL

-141 RISLTQL
+141 GICLTQL
-148 NKSVDISYQ
+148 KKSVDISYQ
-157 FLSKKDRVDA
+157 FLSRQDRVDA

-184 IKWLL
+184 CKWLL

-205 IHDENLRLGNLDVMY
+205 IHDENLRMGNLDVMY

-232 FNPSNVNVAEDK
+232 YNPSNVNVAEDK
-244 TEFEQGFTIKGLG
+244 SEFEQGFTIKSLG
-257 LGEMGDTLHLV
+257 LGEMGDTLHMV
-268 ANGSVGALQSITNLN
+268 ANGSVAASQCITNLN
-283 TGQIMQQHYDVQRT
+283 TGQMTQQHYDVQQT
-297 INNLDQQDVIKKKN
+297 LNNLAFQNTIALKR
-311 QNVFDRKFKLKNKL
+311 QNVFDNKFKLKDKFIGFYEARN
-325 INEYQG
+325 I
-331 QNVHQVVSTGTY
+331 HQVVSTGTY

-355 EKHLKKLESASI
+355 GRHLKKLESASI

-393 DTVNLSIVND
+393 DTVNLSVVND

-437 QHDVTMNVCK
+437 EHEVTMNVCK
-447 LEREVWKKNF
+447 LERES

>member
-141 RISLTQL
+141 RICLTQL

-172 RVIIPNLSPINA
+172 RVIVPNLSPINA

-232 FNPSNVNVAEDK
+232 YNPSNVNVAEDK
-244 TEFEQGFTIKGLG
+244 TEFEQGFTIKALG

-268 ANGSVGALQSITNLN
+268 ANGSVGASQSITNLN

-311 QNVFDRKFKLKNKL
+311 QNVFDRKFKLKDKL

-393 DTVNLSIVND
+393 DTVNLSVVND

-447 LEREVWKKNF
+447 LEREV

>member
-24 FDKKFFD
+24 FENRFYD

-41 YESIEELSLTGTIAI
+41 YESIEEPSLTGTIAI
-56 VDDKSLY
+56 LDDKSLY
-63 ELINFNGTERIKL
+63 ELINFNGTERIRL
-76 EMAGLGKDTDPV
+76 EMAGLGKETDPV

-93 IMTNIVKQLKGNDK
+93 IMTNVVRQIKGNDK
-107 SSIYVF
+107 SSLYVF
-113 DIIDEHGFISEAERL
+113 DLIDEHGFISEAERL

-141 RISLTQL
+141 GICLTQL
-148 NKSVDISYQ
+148 KKSVDISYQ
-157 FLSKKDRVDA
+157 FLNRQDRVDA

-184 IKWLL
+184 CKWLL

-205 IHDENLRLGNLDVMY
+205 IHDENLRMGNLDVMY

-232 FNPSNVNVAEDK
+232 YNPSNVNVAEDK
-244 TEFEQGFTIKGLG
+244 SEFEQGFTIKSLG
-257 LGEMGDTLHLV
+257 LGEMGDTLHMV
-268 ANGSVGALQSITNLN
+268 ANGSVAASQCITNLN
-283 TGQIMQQHYDVQRT
+283 TGQMTQQHYDVQQT
-297 INNLDQQDVIKKKN
+297 LNNLAFQNTIALKR
-311 QNVFDRKFKLKNKL
+311 QNVFDNKFKLKDKFIGFYEARN
-325 INEYQG
+325 I
-331 QNVHQVVSTGTY
+331 HQVVSTGTY

-355 EKHLKKLESASI
+355 GRHLKKLESASI

-393 DTVNLSIVND
+393 DTVNLSVVND

-437 QHDVTMNVCK
+437 EHEVTMNVCK
-447 LEREVWKKNF
+447 LEREA

>member
-15 HISADRFGG
+15 HITADRFGG
-24 FDKKFFD
+24 FDTKFFD

-41 YESIEELSLTGTIAI
+41 YESIEEPSLSGTIAI
-56 VDDKSLY
+56 LDDKSLY
-63 ELINFNGTERIKL
+63 ELINFNGTERIRL
-76 EMAGLGKDTDPV
+76 EMAGLGKETDPV

-93 IMTNIVKQLKGNDK
+93 IMTNIIRQIKGNDK
-107 SSIYVF
+107 SSMYVF
-113 DIIDEHGFISEAERL
+113 DLIDEHGFISEAERL

-141 RISLTQL
+141 GICLTQL
-148 NKSVDISYQ
+148 KKSVDISYQ
-157 FLSKKDRVDA
+157 FLSRRDRVDA

-184 IKWLL
+184 CKWLL

-205 IHDENLRLGNLDVMY
+205 IHDENLRMGNLDVMY

-232 FNPSNVNVAEDK
+232 YNPSNVNVAEDK
-244 TEFEQGFTIKGLG
+244 SEFEQGFTVKSLG
-257 LGEMGDTLHLV
+257 LGEMGDTLHMV
-268 ANGSVGALQSITNLN
+268 ANGTIGSSQSITNLN
-283 TGQIMQQHYDVQRT
+283 TGQIMRQHYNVQQT
-297 INNLDQQDVIKKKN
+297 INNLAFQNTIALRR
-311 QNVFDRKFKLKNKL
+311 QNVFDNKFKLKNKF
-325 INEYQG
+325 INEYEG
-331 QNVHQVVSTGTY
+331 QNIHQVVSTGTY

-355 EKHLKKLESASI
+355 GRHLKKLESASI

-393 DTVNLSIVND
+393 DTVNLSVVND

-437 QHDVTMNVCK
+437 EHEVTMNVCK
-447 LEREVWKKNF
+447 LERES